1 MIDRHLLHLINRFHP
16 FDDKMAFVAGP
27 RQVGKT
33 TLCRMLAH
41 SRESDDLY
49 FNWDDPEF
57 RASVIRSPFT
67 SVDAFRRKTKGRP
80 LAVYDEIHKYP
91 RWKQYLKGLYDT
103 RKDRI
108 DIVVTGSG
116 RLDFYQRG
124 GDSLLGRYL
133 QYRMHPF
140 SVRELSR
147 PPYAKS
153 IYDPADT
160 MSELMNCDA
169 SDAGANQALDSLLRW
184 GGFPGPQVKKNER
197 LWRLW
202 IKDRKRLLV
211 REDIRD
217 LTTAHHISH
226 IETLMTLLPERIGS
240 PLSLNALAGDI
251 GVSQP
256 TIGNWI
262 GYFERLYYL
271 YRVPPYSKKLA
282 RAIRKDRKVYLWDW
296 SELENEGTR
305 FENLIASHLLK
316 WCDFTENF
324 GFPPLALHFVRDKD
338 KREVDFL
345 VTLEGKPWLLVE
357 VKLSETSPG
366 PSLNYFG
373 DRLNIKHRVLVV
385 EKRLPKNGFAAGI
398 RVMDAASFC
407 ASLPV

>member
-1 MIDRHLLHLINRFHP
+1 MIDRHLFHLITRLHP
-16 FDDKMAFVAGP
+16 FDDKMAFIAGP

-41 SRESDDLY
+41 ARGSDDLY
-49 FNWDDPEF
+49 FNWDDPVF
-57 RASVIRSPFT
+57 RASIIKSPFG
-67 SVDAFRRKTKGRP
+67 SVDAFRQENPARP
-80 LAVYDEIHKYP
+80 LAVYDEIHKYQ

-103 RKDRI
+103 RKDRL

-133 QYRMHPF
+133 QYRMHPL

-147 PPYAKS
+147 APFAEPD
-153 IYDPADT
+153 YDPADT
-160 MSELMNCDA
+160 VREIMSCAA
-169 SDAGANQALDSLLRW
+169 SDAGANHALDSLLRW
-184 GGFPGPQVKKNER
+184 GGFPGPQVKKNQR

-202 IKDRKRLLV
+202 VKERKRLLV
-211 REDIRD
+211 RDDIRD
-217 LTTAHHISH
+217 LTNAHDISH
-226 IETLMTLLPERIGS
+226 IETLMALLPERIGS
-240 PLSLNALAGDI
+240 PLSFNALAGDI

-256 TIGNWI
+256 SIGNWI

-271 YRVPPYSKKLA
+271 YRVPPYSNKLA

-316 WCDFTENF
+316 WCDFTDNF
-324 GFPPLALHFVRDKD
+324 GFPALSLHFIRDKD
-338 KREVDFL
+338 KREVDFC
-345 VTLEGKPWLLVE
+345 VTLEGKPWLLIE
-357 VKLSETSPG
+357 AKLTETSPG
-366 PSLNYFG
+366 PGLNYFG
-373 DRLNIKHRVLVV
+373 DRLDIKHRVLVV
-385 EKRLPKNGFAAGI
+385 GKRLEKNGHAAGI